1 MKKILTLTLS
11 FVALVSMTILIG
23 FLSFTQ
29 KVGATNPQPSVEI
42 SETKYMISND
52 GQRMLLIS
60 AINNYNLAYEV
71 GYTIPKY
78 TNMSD
83 VDTNQTKVYYS
94 SITISGNKQLP
105 ADIFGSNYESA
116 KFIIWEIGYIEDASF
131 KAYVK
136 EGYIENGALYKYEP
150 EKIVENAERV
160 NTKYTVTYYD
170 ENDVLLHT
178 EKLHNGETPTYT
190 ITKEEA
196 DGYTYT
202 FNGWDKAFAPIT
214 ANTQYKSQG
223 FTKTAKTDTPYK
235 VEHYQQNLADDGYTL
250 FESEDKTGTTDTK
263 TNAVAKSYTGYEA
276 NSFEQV
282 NIDGTGNAVVVIRYD
297 RKLYTVTLFDEN
309 KNQYDTLTNIKYG
322 TTAQSLYDL
331 DTTKTG
337 YTFAGWYVFADNQV
351 GVKVEPNHT
360 IADNVSVIKQYT
372 ANTYAI
378 TYEGVEA
385 SEHSNPDT
393 YTIEDDITFAAAAR
407 AGYTFGG
414 WTPASIARGSTG
426 DKTVTATWIANT
438 DTPYS
443 IKVYQQTFIQK
454 MESDPL
460 YEDITAEAPF
470 ETNRKGT
477 TDTLATLPD
486 NLSTYIPA
494 GYVFDETQSVV
505 SGNIA
510 GDGSLVLK
518 VYLKFDM
525 VDFFGTSM
533 ENAKIGSAWYN
544 ISGDTTNLQNGKTII
559 SIVARDDQGSQ
570 KFEYNEFIPA
580 VKPDSAS
587 YYAWDFY
594 SHRKEQYVGVA
605 GNRFGLTEGKNTL
618 YFTWEQLTA
627 NGDATK
633 QSVTFMVYSGETALS
648 FGAPVAVNEDLAL
661 PTFCGNKYTSTDIVL
676 PEQGALKVNTTDLYN
691 GKATIDFVRNAESG
705 NPAGRFS
712 LAKLVEGL
720 DYDEYIIEVLFNVDY
735 RHIVFCGKS
744 YASEPSKQGKWHT
757 ITLTKEA
764 LGGSTNDNTAFCFFA
779 TVGYGQAAIRIG
791 SVEGKYVSPNATFCG
806 TEYTS
811 ANLTKTGATNFA
823 VLTDNRYDDY
833 NGKATIDITGQTNYG
848 NQGVTVS
855 FASLITEDMTYKT
868 YTVEIYMSYATAE
881 LWGTTEF
888 RNTLNQ
894 WITITVSADDM
905 KTKGIYFYIAN
916 LGQGMIPLCRI
927 GSVTGNV

>member
-11 FVALVSMTILIG
+11 FVALVSMIILIG
-23 FLSFTQ
+23 FLNSTQKVSASTQ
-29 KVGATNPQPSVEI
+29 KVGAAETQQSVEI

-78 TNMSD
+78 TNKAD
-83 VDTNQTKVYYS
+83 IDTNQTKVYYS
-94 SITISGNKQLP
+94 SITISGNKQFP
-105 ADIFGSNYESA
+105 VDIFGTNYENA

-136 EGYIENGALYKYEP
+136 EGYIENGDLYRYEP

-160 NTKYTVTYYD
+160 NTKFTVTYYD
-170 ENDVLLHT
+170 ENDALIHT
-178 EKLHNGETPTYT
+178 EELHNGETPTYT
-190 ITKEEA
+190 ITKDEA

-202 FNGWDKAFAPIT
+202 FKGWDKPFAPIT

-223 FTKTAKTDTPYK
+223 FTKTAIP
-235 VEHYQQNLADDGYTL
+235 
-250 FESEDKTGTTDTK
+250 
-263 TNAVAKSYTGYEA
+263 
-276 NSFEQV
+276 
-282 NIDGTGNAVVVIRYD
+282 
-297 RKLYTVTLFDEN
+297 
-309 KNQYDTLTNIKYG
+309 
-322 TTAQSLYDL
+322 
-331 DTTKTG
+331 
-337 YTFAGWYVFADNQV
+337 
-351 GVKVEPNHT
+351 
-360 IADNVSVIKQYT
+360 
-372 ANTYAI
+372 YAI

-393 YTIEDDITFAAAAR
+393 YTIEDDITFAAPTAAR
-407 AGYTFGG
+407 AGYAFGG

-426 DKTVTATWIANT
+426 DKTVTATWTANT

-443 IKVYQQTFIQK
+443 IQVYKQTFIQK

-460 YEDITAEAPF
+460 YEDITADAPF
-470 ETNRKGT
+470 ETNRTGT
-477 TDTLATLPD
+477 TDTVATLPED
-486 NLSTYIPA
+486 LSAYIPA
-494 GYVFDETQSVV
+494 GYVLDETQSVV

-518 VYLKFDM
+518 AYLKFDM

-533 ENAKIGSAWYN
+533 ENAEIGSAWYN
-544 ISGDTTNLQNGKTII
+544 ISGDTTNLQNGKAII
-559 SIVARDDQGSQ
+559 SIVARGDQGSQ
-570 KFEYNEFIPA
+570 KFLYNKFIPA

-594 SHRKEQYVGVA
+594 SNRKEQYVSVA

-627 NGDATK
+627 NGDAAK
-633 QSVTFMVYSGETALS
+633 QSVTFVVYSGETALS
-648 FGAPVAVNEDLAL
+648 FGAPVAVTEDLAL
-661 PTFCGNKYTSTDIVL
+661 PTFCGNKYTSADIVL

-691 GKATIDFVRNAESG
+691 GKATIDLVKNAESG
-705 NPAGRFS
+705 NPTGRFS
-712 LAKLVEGL
+712 LANLVEGL
-720 DYDEYIIEVLFNVDY
+720 NYDEYEIELLFNVDY
-735 RHIVFCGKS
+735 RHIDFCGKT

-764 LGGSTNDNTAFCFFA
+764 LTKSTAFCFFA

-791 SVEGKYVSPNATFCG
+791 SVKGKLYPYATFCG

-811 ANLTKTGATNFA
+811 ANLTKSGAVNFA
-823 VLTDNRYDDY
+823 TLTDNRNDAY

-848 NQGVTVS
+848 NQEVTVS
-855 FASLITEDMTYKT
+855 FASLITEDMTYT
-868 YTVEIYMSYATAE
+868 SYTVEIYMSYSAAE
-881 LWGTTEF
+881 LWGTTDF

-894 WITITVSADDM
+894 WITITVSANDM
-905 KTKGIYFYIAN
+905 KTKGIYFYIAGS
-916 LGQGMIPLCRI
+916 GQGMIPLCRI